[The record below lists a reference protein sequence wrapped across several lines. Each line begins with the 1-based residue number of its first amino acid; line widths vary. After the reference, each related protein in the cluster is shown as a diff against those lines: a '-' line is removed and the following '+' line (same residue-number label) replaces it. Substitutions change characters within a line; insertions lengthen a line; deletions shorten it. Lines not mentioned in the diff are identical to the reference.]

1 MHPPSHIDNALVL
14 EWAWSDLPFGSVP
27 CTDGSIAAAIH
38 GLALCQYDGS
48 SEIYRFSCDSRWE
61 CQQDQIYDSVATA
74 KANLPEQ
81 YRHAPIHWKTA

>member
-14 EWAWSDLPFGSVP
+14 EWAWSDFPFGSLTY
-27 CTDGSIAAAIH
+27 TDGSFAVAIH

-48 SEIYRFSCDSRWE
+48 SKIYRFSCDSQWE
-61 CQQDQIYDSVATA
+61 CVQDDVYDSIATA
-74 KANLPEQ
+74 KTNLPQQ